1 MLQLIQIHLLTI
13 AILVA
18 ITVSM
23 IRTKGKRFFLNRIF
37 YVLIISNLLIVIF
50 DMIHILSDGKT
61 DALSLILLPIFTFLY
76 YSFHLV
82 VIITWIFYVD
92 YTIYQEKK
100 RFKKLAI
107 ITVPFLLISTIV
119 SLLGMFGNYFFYIDE
134 FNNYNRGQYFYWI
147 VGISYFLMFAALF
160 HLVLQ
165 RHRIKKAD
173 IFGLIFFPFPPL
185 IAAVIQIVDG
195 NVTLIWPFTAI
206 SILIIYIGIQS
217 KITTTDALTGL
228 YNRVEYEYLID
239 QKYKSIS
246 PNRQVAAIV
255 IDIDDLKK
263 INDQYL
269 HHAGDMALIKLSE
282 ILKASVRKDDF
293 VARIGGDEFIIIT
306 DSLDQDALSK
316 IIKRIREN
324 LIQFNHEQTQK
335 FHLQISIGYG
345 IYNAKQHQTFQDFL
359 NVLDKKMYQE
369 KLENKINTL

>member
-1 MLQLIQIHLLTI
+1 MLQLVQMHLLTLSILI
-13 AILVA
+13 AI
-18 ITVSM
+18 TFSM
-23 IRTKGKRFFLNRIF
+23 ARTKGKRFFLNRIF
-37 YVLIISNLLIVIF
+37 YLLIISNLLIVTF

-61 DALSLILLPIFTFLY
+61 DALSLVLLPIFTALY

-82 VIITWIFYVD
+82 VITTWIFYLD
-92 YTIYQEKK
+92 YTIFQDKK
-100 RFKKLAI
+100 RFKKLA
-107 ITVPFLLISTIV
+107 LLTMPIVAIGAIV
-119 SLLGMFGNYFFYIDE
+119 SFLGMFGNYFFYIDD
-134 FNNYNRGQYFYWI
+134 FNNYFRGQYFYWI

-160 HLVLQ
+160 HLINQ
-165 RHRIKKAD
+165 RHRVKKSD
-173 IFGLIFFPFPPL
+173 LYGLIIFPFPPL
-185 IAAVIQIVDG
+185 IAALVQIIDG
-195 NVTLIWPFTAI
+195 NVTLIWSFTAI
-206 SILIIYIGIQS
+206 SVLIIYISIQS

-282 ILKASVRKDDF
+282 ILKMSVRKDDF

-324 LIQFNHEQTQK
+324 IIQFNHEQTQK
-335 FHLQISIGYG
+335 FNLQISIGYG
-345 IYNAKQHQTFQDFL
+345 IYDAKQHQSFQDFL
-359 NVLDKKMYQE
+359 NVLDKK
-369 KLENKINTL
+369 I

>member
-1 MLQLIQIHLLTI
+1 MLQLVQMHLLTLAILI
-13 AILVA
+13 AI
-18 ITVSM
+18 TFSM
-23 IRTKGKRFFLNRIF
+23 VRTKGKRFFLNRIF
-37 YVLIISNLLIVIF
+37 YLLIISNLLIVVF

-61 DALSLILLPIFTFLY
+61 DSLSRILLPIFTFLY

-82 VIITWIFYVD
+82 VITTWIFYVD
-92 YTIYQEKK
+92 YTIYQDKA

-107 ITVPFLLISTIV
+107 LTLPIVIIGAIISF
-119 SLLGMFGNYFFYIDE
+119 LGMFGNYFFYIDE
-134 FNNYNRGQYFYWI
+134 FNNYFRGQYFYGI

-160 HLVLQ
+160 HLINQ
-165 RHRIKKAD
+165 RHRVKKAD
-173 IFGLIFFPFPPL
+173 LYGLVIFPFPPL
-185 IAAVIQIVDG
+185 IAALVQIIDG
-195 NVTLIWPFTAI
+195 NVTLIWSFTAI
-206 SILIIYIGIQS
+206 SVLIIYISIQS

-239 QKYKSIS
+239 QKYKTIN
-246 PNRQVAAIV
+246 PNRQVGAIV

-293 VARIGGDEFIIIT
+293 IARIGGDEFIIIT
-306 DSLDQDALSK
+306 DSLDQDALTK

-335 FHLQISIGYG
+335 YHLQISIGYG
-345 IYNAKQHQTFQDFL
+345 IYNAKQHQSFQDFL